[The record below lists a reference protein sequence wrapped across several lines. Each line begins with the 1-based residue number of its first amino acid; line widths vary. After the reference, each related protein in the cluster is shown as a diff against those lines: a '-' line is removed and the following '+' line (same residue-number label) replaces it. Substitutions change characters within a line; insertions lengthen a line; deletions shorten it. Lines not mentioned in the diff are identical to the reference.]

1 MHLDK
6 QWQDKV
12 SKYQKDNFKEKSY
25 LVKFIKRVKYVLVLN
40 SRTPYRPS
48 IMLYN
53 TYMIKI

>member
-25 LVKFIKRVKYVLVLN
+25 LVKFIKKVKYVLVLI
-40 SRTPYRPS
+40 SRTPLR
-48 IMLYN
+48 
-53 TYMIKI
+53 